1 MASNDD
7 DSSLPKV
14 MLDSIQDYSYVKSV
28 FRHAV
33 QKNLEIHLPEQASR
47 ETGKGK
53 EDHLRVRVKEMLN
66 ELIES
71 TFMTVQDNIMINGF
85 DAKTALQDP
94 KNSDQIEPFD
104 LALRSK
110 VQQLFNDVED
120 AQVRVAKYRKYV
132 PVQYESAFS
141 NSLNEQLT
149 ALQKIKDSPTVDE
162 SNPVNDFQENDGP
175 PIDVDRYEQTIA
187 KIAFLKKNI
196 PKVTA
201 QLEKTL

>member
-1 MASNDD
+1 MESNND

-28 FRHAV
+28 FRHAI
-33 QKNLEIHLPEQASR
+33 QKSLEIHLPEQASR

-71 TFMTVQDNIMINGF
+71 TFTTVQDNITINGF
-85 DAKTALQDP
+85 DAKSALQDP
-94 KNSDQIEPFD
+94 QSSDQIEPFD
-104 LALRSK
+104 LALRSR

-141 NSLNEQLT
+141 KSLNEQLAALEKFKNNPAAEDEHPASD
-149 ALQKIKDSPTVDE
+149 ALQ
-162 SNPVNDFQENDGP
+162 NDGP
-175 PIDVDRYEQTIA
+175 PIDIDRYEQTIA
-187 KIAFLKKNI
+187 KIAFLKKSI

-201 QLEKTL
+201 QLEKAI

>member
-1 MASNDD
+1 MESNND

-14 MLDSIQDYSYVKSV
+14 MLDSIQDYNYVKAV
-28 FRHAV
+28 FRNAI
-33 QKNLEIHLPEQASR
+33 QKTLEIHLPEQASR

-66 ELIES
+66 ELIEF
-71 TFMTVQDNIMINGF
+71 TFTTVQDNITINGF
-85 DAKTALQDP
+85 DAKSALEDP
-94 KNSDQIEPFD
+94 QNSDQIESFD
-104 LALRSK
+104 LGLRSR

-132 PVQYESAFS
+132 PLQYESAFS
-141 NSLNEQLT
+141 NSLNEQLAT
-149 ALQKIKDSPTVDE
+149 LQNLRVNPTNEDVH
-162 SNPVNDFQENDGP
+162 PVNDEVEKDEP
-175 PIDVDRYEQTIA
+175 PIDLDRYEQTIA
-187 KIAFLKKNI
+187 KIAFLKKSI